1 MLTGIGL
8 GSNMG
13 DRLAALQ
20 AARER
25 ILALPGVRG
34 SARSAPIFASD
45 PVDCEPGTPGF
56 LNTVIEI
63 EYDGHPVTLLDAL
76 RAIEVAM
83 GRPLKHPR
91 NVSRRIDLDI
101 LYAGNLSLRN
111 EEIAIPHPR
120 LHLRRFVLAP
130 LAELRP
136 ELVVPGQMKSVVRL
150 LAELGRDES
159 TRPVAGEW

>member
-20 AARER
+20 AARAR
-25 ILALPGVRG
+25 ILALPGVKEL
-34 SARSAPIFASD
+34 ARSAPVFESD

-56 LNTVIEI
+56 LNTVIEV
-63 EYDGHPVTLLDAL
+63 EYAGHAVTLLDAL
-76 RAIEVAM
+76 RAIEVAL

-91 NVSRRIDLDI
+91 NVSRPIDLDI

-120 LHLRRFVLAP
+120 LAQRRFVLAP

-136 ELVVPGQMKSVVRL
+136 ALVLPGQMKTVAEL
-150 LAELGRDES
+150 LAELGEDTS
-159 TRPVAGEW
+159 TRRVAGEW